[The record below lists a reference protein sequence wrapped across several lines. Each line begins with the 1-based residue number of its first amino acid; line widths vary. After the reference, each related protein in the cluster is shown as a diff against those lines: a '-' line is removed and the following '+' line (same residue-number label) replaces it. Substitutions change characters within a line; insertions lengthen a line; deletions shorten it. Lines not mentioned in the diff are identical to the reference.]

1 MNNPNASL
9 AELLPLM
16 LEILQSGGEFRLYP
30 QGTSMMPLLRQGV
43 DSVVLRTDDNIK
55 KNDICLYKRSNGNF
69 VLHRVVK
76 AEPDGTF
83 RFRGDNQAATE
94 CGVPRDQIIA
104 KVVCVMRG
112 EKACKPATLWY
123 RLTRLSAPARALRF
137 RSRKNKN

>member
-1 MNNPNASL
+1 MNNPSTSL

-16 LEILQSGGEFRLYP
+16 LEILQGGGEFRLYP
-30 QGTSMMPLLRQGV
+30 RGTSMLPLLRQDV
-43 DSVVLRTDDNIK
+43 DSVILRTDDHIK
-55 KNDICLYKRSNGNF
+55 KGDICLYKRNNGDF

-83 RFRGDNQAATE
+83 VFRGDNQTIAE
-94 CGVPRDQIIA
+94 PKIGKEQIIA
-104 KVVCVMRG
+104 KVTCVMRG

-137 RSRKNKN
+137 RSKK